1 MEKST
6 SYLFLFLISLLLS
19 CTDVNESQPASNT
32 LSGPPNGSGTYEEM
46 VALYQEFR
54 KFQRPDT
61 INGIEDYS
69 AATMNKRIARL
80 DDYRDQLWEMGVADW
95 PIPQQVDFLAVRS
108 QIDQYDFQLR
118 VSRPWARDPGFYVDR
133 LLRLTFTDLPASGDK
148 LEQLI
153 SRLKNIPP
161 LLTAAKTNL
170 NEVAADYAALA
181 LHNLENSDGVGHGHP
196 FRDPPPAGVIGWY
209 DDLLGRAAKDQPD
222 IVPLVEEA
230 QKAVVSFRDWLTSNQ
245 NQMTDLAG
253 VGAENYDWFLKYVKM
268 MPYSTSDLQ
277 ALGKREYERLN
288 SFLALERHKN
298 RDLPELEISKDGE
311 EYQRRIDEADRHIRN
326 FTTDNA
332 ILTIPDYVGELETNA
347 PWIVRPEGPN
357 FWEQIQF
364 RDPSP
369 DHVHA
374 VIPGHRFDFVL
385 AGKDDHPIRSTY
397 WDGGRVEGWGFYL
410 EEMMLQTG
418 LLDERP
424 RTKELFH
431 IFGIKRAT
439 RVYVDVMMQCNEMT
453 VEEAT
458 QYMMDRVPYLNR
470 DVARVDAEIYL
481 RRPPGY
487 GISYTIG
494 KLQMDKLLADS
505 YRQKGNDFKLG
516 KFHDEFLSLGR
527 IPVSLIRYQMTGLD
541 DEVKQLWEWEPIP

>member
-161 LLTAAKTNL
+161 LLTAAKKNL

-181 LHNLENSDGVGHGHP
+181 LYNLENSDGVGHGHP

-253 VGAENYDWFLKYVKM
+253 VGAENYDWFLKIC
-268 MPYSTSDLQ
+268 
-277 ALGKREYERLN
+277 
-288 SFLALERHKN
+288 KN
-298 RDLPELEISKDGE
+298 D
-311 EYQRRIDEADRHIRN
+311 A
-326 FTTDNA
+326 
-332 ILTIPDYVGELETNA
+332 
-347 PWIVRPEGPN
+347 
-357 FWEQIQF
+357 
-364 RDPSP
+364 
-369 DHVHA
+369 
-374 VIPGHRFDFVL
+374 
-385 AGKDDHPIRSTY
+385 
-397 WDGGRVEGWGFYL
+397 
-410 EEMMLQTG
+410 
-418 LLDERP
+418 
-424 RTKELFH
+424 LFH
-431 IFGIKRAT
+431 
-439 RVYVDVMMQCNEMT
+439 Q
-453 VEEAT
+453 
-458 QYMMDRVPYLNR
+458 
-470 DVARVDAEIYL
+470 
-481 RRPPGY
+481 
-487 GISYTIG
+487 
-494 KLQMDKLLADS
+494 
-505 YRQKGNDFKLG
+505 
-516 KFHDEFLSLGR
+516 
-527 IPVSLIRYQMTGLD
+527 
-541 DEVKQLWEWEPIP
+541 

>member
-1 MEKST
+1 MEKPT
-6 SYLFLFLISLLLS
+6 YYLFLFLISFLIS
-19 CTDVNESQPASNT
+19 CAEVNETPHPTTT
-32 LSGPPNGSGTYEEM
+32 LAGPPNGSGTYEQL

-54 KFQRPDT
+54 EFQRPDS
-61 INGIEDYS
+61 INGIVDYS
-69 AATMNKRIARL
+69 ATTMNKRIARL
-80 DDYRDQLWEMGVADW
+80 DEYRTQLWEMGVADW
-95 PIPQQVDFLAVRS
+95 SIPQQVDFLAVRS

-118 VSRPWARDPGFYVDR
+118 VSRPWSRDPGFYVDQ
-133 LLRLTFTDLPASGDK
+133 LLRLTFTDLPASGDD
-148 LEQLI
+148 LERLT
-153 SRLKNIPP
+153 SRLENITP
-161 LLTAAKTNL
+161 LLDAAKNNL
-170 NEVAADYAALA
+170 NEVAADYALLA

-209 DDLLGRAAKDQPD
+209 DDLLGRAAADQPEL
-222 IVPLVEEA
+222 VPLVEDA
-230 QKAVVSFRDWLTSNQ
+230 KKAVVSFRDWLKTNQ
-245 NQMTDLAG
+245 DQMTALAG
-253 VGAENYDWFLKYVKM
+253 VGAEHYDWFLKFVKM

-298 RDLPELEISKDGE
+298 RNLPELEISKDGE
-311 EYQRRIDEADRHIRN
+311 EYQRRIDEADRHIRS
-326 FTTDNA
+326 FTTDNN
-332 ILTIPDYVGELETNA
+332 ILTIPDDVGELETNA
-347 PWIVRPEGPN
+347 PWIVRPKGPN

-385 AGKDDHPIRSTY
+385 ARKDDHPIRSTY

-458 QYMMDRVPYLNR
+458 QYMMDRVPYLDRN
-470 DVARVDAEIYL
+470 VARVDAEIYL

-516 KFHDEFLSLGR
+516 EFHDEFLSLGR

>member
-1 MEKST
+1 MERST
-6 SYLFLFLISLLLS
+6 GYLFLFLISLLFS
-19 CTDVNESQPASNT
+19 CTELNESQPASSMLT
-32 LSGPPNGSGTYEEM
+32 GPPNGTGTYEEL
-46 VALYQEFR
+46 VALFQGFREF
-54 KFQRPDT
+54 QQPDT
-61 INGIEDYS
+61 IDGIEDYS
-69 AATMNKRIARL
+69 ATTMNNRIARL
-80 DDYRDQLWEMGVADW
+80 DEYRAQLWEMGAADW
-95 PIPQQVDFLAVRS
+95 PISQQVDFLVVRS
-108 QIDQYDFQLR
+108 QLDQYDFQLK
-118 VSRPWARDPGFYVDR
+118 VSKPWARDPGFYVDR
-133 LLRLTFTDLPASGDK
+133 LLRLTFTDLPASGEE
-148 LEQLI
+148 LERLI
-153 SRLKNIPP
+153 TRLENIPP
-161 LLTAAKTNL
+161 LLTAAKKNL

-230 QKAVVSFRDWLTSNQ
+230 KEAVVAFRDWLTSNQ
-245 NQMTDLAG
+245 GQMTGLAG
-253 VGAENYDWFLKYVKM
+253 VGAENYDWFLKFVKM

-298 RDLPELEISKDGE
+298 RHLPELVLSKDEE

-326 FTTDNA
+326 FTTDNY
-332 ILTIPDYVGELETNA
+332 ILTIPDYVGELQTNA

-374 VIPGHRFDFVL
+374 VIPGHRFDFLL
-385 AGKDDHPIRSTY
+385 ASKDDHPIRSTY

-418 LLDERP
+418 LLDKRP

-470 DVARVDAEIYL
+470 NVARVDAEIYL

-494 KLQMDKLLADS
+494 KLQIDKLLADS
-505 YRQKGNDFKLG
+505 YRQKGNDFNLG

-541 DEVKQLWEWEPIP
+541 DEVKQLWNWEPIP